1 MLTKYVYS
9 IQNTVEFYKLL
20 KSVKNKETAMAFKD
34 KYWKTGVESIL
45 QYKGTGYKGEYPTF
59 REMLEITTER
69 YPENEAFKAIVP
81 KTVTYTYS
89 QALKKIK
96 EIAYY
101 LISKGVRKGD
111 KIAVTGKNSPEWALA
126 YFAISF
132 AGCTII
138 PLDYSL
144 HNEDAEKILSFGD
157 AKILF
162 IDGERINEV
171 DKEGKLFQEKIS
183 LESDSKG
190 YKFILDLN
198 GPETELPQLSCE
210 DTAAILFTSGT
221 TGTPKGVML
230 SFKNFMSSALSSMR
244 LFNVYPEDVFYAILP
259 IHHAYTMTAVLLETV
274 INGSS
279 VVFGKRLVTP
289 IMLKELKEGKITML
303 LAVPMLFNKLLAGL
317 MAGVKKQ
324 GAFKEG
330 LIHFL
335 MGFSGLVK
343 KVFGVNLGKKIFG
356 NMLLSKISL
365 DKMRLCICGGG
376 PLPASTFKQFNQLGI
391 DFVQGYGLTETSPI
405 ININPIEVYIE
416 ESVGIPIPLVEEK
429 IVDPDEDGNGIIYVR
444 GPQVMQGYYKNSE
457 ATEEVLSSDGWLNT
471 GDVGHIDD
479 KGFLYLTGRAKS
491 IIVTE
496 GGKNVF
502 PEEIEDKFQLY
513 NEIEQCCII
522 PYIISKER
530 KSEGIRMVIYPSEAY
545 LKQNGLDSTV
555 KHMESIV
562 EEVNKDLQSYKKIS
576 MVTVV
581 DTPLPMTSTKKV
593 KRFEVVKMFK
603 DK

>member
-1 MLTKYVYS
+1 
-9 IQNTVEFYKLL
+9 
-20 KSVKNKETAMAFKD
+20 MAFKD
-34 KYWKTGVESIL
+34 KYWKTNVETFFSY
-45 QYKGTGYKGEYPTF
+45 QGKKYMGQWPTF
-59 REMLEITTER
+59 REMMEISEER
-69 YPENEAFKAIVP
+69 FPDNEAFKAIVP
-81 KTVTYTYS
+81 KVVTFTYKE
-89 QALKKIK
+89 ALKKIR

-101 LISKGVRKGD
+101 LIATGAKKGD
-111 KIAVTGKNSPEWALA
+111 HIAVTGKNSPEWALA

-132 AGCTII
+132 AGCVIV

-144 HNEDAEKILSFGD
+144 HIEDMEKILAFGD
-157 AKILF
+157 VDRIF
-162 IDGERINEV
+162 IDGEKIDEI
-171 DKEGKLFQEKIS
+171 DKEGKLFKEKIS
-183 LESDSKG
+183 LEPESKG
-190 YKFILDLN
+190 HKYVLDLT
-198 GPETELPQLSCE
+198 GPETELPKLHAE

-230 SFKNFMSSALSSMR
+230 SFTNFMSSTLSSQR
-244 LFNVYPEDVFYAILP
+244 LFDVYPTDVFYAILP

-274 INGSS
+274 ISGASC
-279 VVFGKRLVTP
+279 VFGKRLVTP

-317 MAGVKKQ
+317 MAGVHKQ
-324 GAFKEG
+324 GPFKEN

-335 MGFSGLVK
+335 MGFSGFMK
-343 KVFGVNLGKKIFG
+343 KVFHVNLGKKIFG

-365 DKMRLCICGGG
+365 DKMRICICGGG

-416 ESVGIPIPLVEEK
+416 ESVGIPIPGVEEK
-429 IVDPDEDGNGIIYVR
+429 IVSPDEDGNGIIYVR
-444 GPQVMQGYYKNSE
+444 GPQVMKGYYKNDE

-471 GDVGHIDD
+471 GDVGHIDSN
-479 KGFLYLTGRAKS
+479 GFLYLTGRAKS

-502 PEEIEDKFQLY
+502 PEEIEDKFQLF

-522 PYIISKER
+522 PYMINKEM
-530 KSEGIRMVIYPSEAY
+530 KTEGIRMVIYPTEAY
-545 LKQNGLDSTV
+545 LKEHGMEETSR
-555 KHMESIV
+555 HMEEVV
-562 EEVNKDLQSYKKIS
+562 ESVNKDLQSYKKIT

-581 DTPLPMTSTKKV
+581 DQPLPMTSTKKV

-603 DK
+603 

>member
-1 MLTKYVYS
+1 
-9 IQNTVEFYKLL
+9 
-20 KSVKNKETAMAFKD
+20 MAFKD
-34 KYWKTGVESIL
+34 KYWKTNVETFFSY
-45 QYKGTGYKGEYPTF
+45 QGKKYMGQWPTF
-59 REMLEITTER
+59 REMMEISEER
-69 YPENEAFKAIVP
+69 FPDNEAFKAIVP
-81 KTVTYTYS
+81 KVVTFTYKE
-89 QALKKIK
+89 ALKKIR

-101 LISKGVRKGD
+101 LVATGAKKGD
-111 KIAVTGKNSPEWALA
+111 HIAVTGKNSPEWALA

-132 AGCTII
+132 AGCVIV

-144 HNEDAEKILSFGD
+144 HIEDMEKILAFGD
-157 AKILF
+157 VDRIF
-162 IDGERINEV
+162 IDGEKIDEI
-171 DKEGKLFQEKIS
+171 DKEGKLFKEKIS
-183 LESDSKG
+183 LEPESKG
-190 YKFILDLN
+190 HKYVLDLT
-198 GPETELPQLSCE
+198 GPETELPKLHAE
-210 DTAAILFTSGT
+210 DTAAMLFTSGT

-230 SFKNFMSSALSSMR
+230 SFSNFMSSTLSSQR
-244 LFNVYPEDVFYAILP
+244 LFDVYPTDVFYAILP

-274 INGSS
+274 ISGASC
-279 VVFGKRLVTP
+279 VFGKRLVTP
-289 IMLKELKEGKITML
+289 IMLKELREGKITML

-317 MAGVKKQ
+317 MAGVHKQ
-324 GAFKEG
+324 GPFKEN

-335 MGFSGLVK
+335 MGFSGFMK
-343 KVFGVNLGKKIFG
+343 KVFHVNLGKKIFG

-416 ESVGIPIPLVEEK
+416 ESVGIPIPGVEEK
-429 IVDPDEDGNGIIYVR
+429 IVSPDEDGNGIIYVR
-444 GPQVMQGYYKNSE
+444 GPQVMKGYYKNDE

-471 GDVGHIDD
+471 GDVGHIDSN
-479 KGFLYLTGRAKS
+479 GFLYLTGRAKS

-502 PEEIEDKFQLY
+502 PEEIEDKFQLF

-522 PYIISKER
+522 PYMINKEM
-530 KSEGIRMVIYPSEAY
+530 KTEGIRMVIYPTEAY
-545 LKQNGLDSTV
+545 LKEHGMEETSR
-555 KHMESIV
+555 HMEEVV
-562 EEVNKDLQSYKKIS
+562 ESVNKDLQSYKKIT

-581 DTPLPMTSTKKV
+581 DQPLPMTSTKKV

-603 DK
+603 

>member
-1 MLTKYVYS
+1 
-9 IQNTVEFYKLL
+9 
-20 KSVKNKETAMAFKD
+20 MAFKD
-34 KYWKTGVESIL
+34 KYWKTNVETFFSY
-45 QYKGTGYKGEYPTF
+45 QGKKYMGQWPTF
-59 REMLEITTER
+59 REMMEISEER
-69 YPENEAFKAIVP
+69 FPDNEAFKAIVP
-81 KTVTYTYS
+81 KVVTFTYKE
-89 QALKKIK
+89 ALKKIR

-101 LISKGVRKGD
+101 LVATGAKKGD
-111 KIAVTGKNSPEWALA
+111 HIAVTGKNSPEWALA

-132 AGCTII
+132 AGCII
-138 PLDYSL
+138 VPLDYSL
-144 HNEDAEKILSFGD
+144 HIEDMEKILAFGD
-157 AKILF
+157 VDRIF
-162 IDGERINEV
+162 IDGEKIDEI
-171 DKEGKLFQEKIS
+171 DKEGKLFKEKIS
-183 LESDSKG
+183 LEPESKG
-190 YKFILDLN
+190 HKYVLDLT
-198 GPETELPQLSCE
+198 GPETELPKLHAE

-230 SFKNFMSSALSSMR
+230 SFSNFMSSTLSSQR
-244 LFNVYPEDVFYAILP
+244 LFDVYPTDVFYAILP

-274 INGSS
+274 VSGASC
-279 VVFGKRLVTP
+279 VFGKRLVTP
-289 IMLKELKEGKITML
+289 IMLKELREGKITML

-317 MAGVKKQ
+317 MAGVHKQ
-324 GAFKEG
+324 GPFKEN

-335 MGFSGLVK
+335 MGFSGFMK
-343 KVFGVNLGKKIFG
+343 KVFHVNLGKKIFG

-416 ESVGIPIPLVEEK
+416 ESVGIPIPGVEEK
-429 IVDPDEDGNGIIYVR
+429 IVSPDEDGNGIIYVR
-444 GPQVMQGYYKNSE
+444 GPQVMKGYYKNDE

-471 GDVGHIDD
+471 GDVGHIDSN
-479 KGFLYLTGRAKS
+479 GFLYLTGRAKS

-502 PEEIEDKFQLY
+502 PEEIEDKFQLF

-522 PYIISKER
+522 PYMINKEM
-530 KSEGIRMVIYPSEAY
+530 KTEGIRMVIYPTEAY
-545 LKQNGLDSTV
+545 LKEHGMEETSR
-555 KHMESIV
+555 HMEEVV
-562 EEVNKDLQSYKKIS
+562 ESVNKGLQSYKKIT

-581 DTPLPMTSTKKV
+581 DQPLPMTSTKKV

-603 DK
+603 